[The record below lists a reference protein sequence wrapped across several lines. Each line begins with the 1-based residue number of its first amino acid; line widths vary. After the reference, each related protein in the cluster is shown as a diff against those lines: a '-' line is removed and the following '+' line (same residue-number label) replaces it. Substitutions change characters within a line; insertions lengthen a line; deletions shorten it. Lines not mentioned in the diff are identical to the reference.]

1 MQSATILDLMKRAAL
16 PAACLL
22 IILYFGTHALFGPS
36 GYFALDDIRRER
48 AELQER
54 QAALMQ
60 RKAALSRDIA
70 LLDPK
75 GADPDFADE
84 LVRRHLGV
92 IRPDEV
98 IVPLGRRGA
107 GAGPAGNG

>member
-1 MQSATILDLMKRAAL
+1 MQPVALLDMMKRAAL
-16 PAACLL
+16 PALCML
-22 IILYFGTHALFGPS
+22 IILYFGTHALFGTS
-36 GYFALDDIRRER
+36 GYLALDDIRSER
-48 AELQER
+48 ADLNARKLALEKR
-54 QAALMQ
+54 RAALE
-60 RKAALSRDIA
+60 RDIA

-98 IVPLGRRGA
+98 IVPLDPPVRR
-107 GAGPAGNG
+107 

>member
-1 MQSATILDLMKRAAL
+1 MQPVALLDLMKRAAL
-16 PAACLL
+16 PALCLL
-22 IILYFGTHALFGPS
+22 IILYFGTHALFGTS
-36 GYFALDDIRRER
+36 GYLALDDIRSER
-48 AELQER
+48 ASLNSRKLILEKR
-54 QAALMQ
+54 RAALE
-60 RKAALSRDIA
+60 RDIA

-98 IVPLGRRGA
+98 IVPLNP
-107 GAGPAGNG
+107 PAGSK

>member
-1 MQSATILDLMKRAAL
+1 MQPLPLFDMMKRALL

-22 IILYFGTHALFGPS
+22 IMLYFGTHALFGPA
-36 GYFALDDIRRER
+36 GYLALDDIRQER
-48 AELQER
+48 AEL
-54 QAALMQ
+54 AD
-60 RKAALSRDIA
+60 RKAQLVEKREVLRRDIA
-70 LLDPK
+70 LLDPR

-98 IVPLGRRGA
+98 IVPLDK
-107 GAGPAGNG
+107 PALR